1 MCLRFQNLSFNPMQ
15 NSILEQAKLDHEI
28 RQIWFST
35 RKKKYN
41 LVFYFLNVYVSWIQ
55 WEKILIS
62 QLTPPKFRYFAY
74 QNGWKEDP
82 MKLNFGNFQIQKWIS
97 QTIRAEKVDEKNWVI
112 CLISIFFSWV
122 LVLKLPK
129 IVHFCK
135 FVLISAKSLNI
146 LKNSFLSICKTSSCS
161 FRK

>member
-1 MCLRFQNLSFNPMQ
+1 MQ

-62 QLTPPKFRYFAY
+62 CLHLQNSGILHTKMDERKTPWNWILAIFKYKNEYHRQL
-74 QNGWKEDP
+74 E
-82 MKLNFGNFQIQKWIS
+82 
-97 QTIRAEKVDEKNWVI
+97 
-112 CLISIFFSWV
+112 
-122 LVLKLPK
+122 LKK
-129 IVHFCK
+129 
-135 FVLISAKSLNI
+135 
-146 LKNSFLSICKTSSCS
+146 
-161 FRK
+161 